1 MRGFEFL
8 NNFIFEINN
17 PQSQEKK
24 HVIYRLEDD
33 VIEAE
38 ERLGKKF
45 PNELREFYL
54 GVGYGFICNFDK
66 TRRGRLMD
74 PHSVADF
81 LLDED
86 DFIDSRIREL
96 YPENM
101 LVFFEVGE
109 GTYLTLDLEQEIEDG
124 ICPVYY
130 FERKIATSLE
140 EFLKRMD
147 EETDYYI
154 HA

>member
-1 MRGFEFL
+1 
-8 NNFIFEINN
+8 
-17 PQSQEKK
+17 
-24 HVIYRLEDD
+24 
-33 VIEAE
+33 
-38 ERLGKKF
+38 
-45 PNELREFYL
+45 
-54 GVGYGFICNFDK
+54 
-66 TRRGRLMD
+66 MD

-86 DFIDSRIREL
+86 DFIDSSIREL

-109 GTYLTLDLEQEIEDG
+109 GTYLTLDLDQEQENG

-130 FERKIATSLE
+130 FEKKIATSLE
-140 EFLKRMD
+140 EFLKKMD
-147 EETDYYI
+147 EEPDYYI